1 MRENAR
7 TDTKAMLEFP
17 GRAQMSSHL
26 FVGVS
31 KSIIGTINNSG

>member
-7 TDTKAMLEFP
+7 TDAKTMLEFP
-17 GRAQMSSHL
+17 ERTQMSSQV